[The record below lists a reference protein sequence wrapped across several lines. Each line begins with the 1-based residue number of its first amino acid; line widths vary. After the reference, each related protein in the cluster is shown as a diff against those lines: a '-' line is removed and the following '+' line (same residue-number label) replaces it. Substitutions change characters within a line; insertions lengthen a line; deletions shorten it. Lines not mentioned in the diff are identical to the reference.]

1 MPVSFGMRDEE
12 NERINTVLKQLIA
25 LTYVPEN
32 WNETVIEDDL
42 QRLGLTMQS
51 LTALSNENLLQHLQ
65 NYHFDYSNMEQFAD
79 LLAVLYKKHGFA
91 LKDKAIAVYNFIQR
105 ESKMFSF
112 EIIGKING
120 LSN

>member
-12 NERINTVLKQLIA
+12 NEKINAVLNQLIA
-25 LTYVPEN
+25 LTLVPED
-32 WNETVIEDDL
+32 WNEISIEEHF
-42 QRLGLTMQS
+42 QYLGLTMQS
-51 LTALSNENLLQHLQ
+51 LMALSTENLLQHLQ
-65 NYHFDYSNMEQFAD
+65 DHHFDYSNMEQFAD
-79 LLAVLYKKHGFA
+79 LLAVLHKKHGFA
-91 LKDKAIAVYNFIQR
+91 LKKKAIAVYNFTQQ